1 MLSLKL
7 SYPLYSDYS
16 TTVFNSLVQAKDTK
30 DPEVFKI
37 GPSIGLFQFLRLL
50 SAGVIVSSL
59 RARSKSTNVVGYRKE
74 NIEKLLGFVI

>member
-1 MLSLKL
+1 MLPLKWSYSL
-7 SYPLYSDYS
+7 YFDYS
-16 TTVFNSLVQAKDTK
+16 STVFYSLVQAKDTN

-37 GPSIGLFQFLRLL
+37 GPSIGLFQFRRLL
-50 SAGVIVSSL
+50 SSGVIVSSL